1 MPICVGHEKAWSRSV
16 FPEKENNFVAR
27 VARFDKNLFDMTTVT
42 KKDLVT
48 AIAGS
53 TGVESEQVALIVNA
67 MLSTMGD
74 KLAEGAAITFRG
86 LCTISVKI
94 AAAKLGRNP
103 NMPHEQIHIPE
114 RCVVQ
119 FKPSK
124 ELKDRVGKLPP
135 ERLRAR

>member
-1 MPICVGHEKAWSRSV
+1 
-16 FPEKENNFVAR
+16 
-27 VARFDKNLFDMTTVT
+27 MTTVT

-48 AIAGS
+48 AISGS
-53 TGVESEQVALIVNA
+53 TGVDSEQVALIVNA
-67 MLSTMGD
+67 MLSTIGD
-74 KLAEGAAITFRG
+74 KLAEGATITCRG
-86 LCTISVKI
+86 VCTLSVKV

-103 NMPHEQIHIPE
+103 NAPHEQIQIPE

-124 ELKDRVGKLPP
+124 ELKDRVEKLPP